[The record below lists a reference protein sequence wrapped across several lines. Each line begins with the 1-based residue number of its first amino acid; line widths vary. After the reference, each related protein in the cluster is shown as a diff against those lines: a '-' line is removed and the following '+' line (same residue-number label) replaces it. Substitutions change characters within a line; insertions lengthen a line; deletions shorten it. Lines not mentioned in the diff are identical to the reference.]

1 MKNFGK
7 KFQEKLT
14 MNFQKL
20 ELFLGGWTPIAITTE
35 SEKIKLAPNDEIDLA
50 SCSGNCWASDNAA
63 KQ

>member
-1 MKNFGK
+1 MF
-7 KFQEKLT
+7 E
-14 MNFQKL
+14 FQKL